1 MALNRQSRSIPG
13 LGSLGAER
21 LPVVF
26 VSASTEDACA
36 FRESVDPR
44 RLLIVNVPDLAGA
57 RAVIDKIWPAL
68 VLCDLE
74 IEGEGSW
81 RDLLGEYESHRGFAL
96 VVVSGSADEALRIE
110 VLDLGGSGVIEKPF
124 TVVDIDRVI
133 DLGFQGVREECGAVA
148 GKSILNAARWSR
160 QGEPRI

>member
-1 MALNRQSRSIPG
+1 MALNRQSRSILG

-36 FRESVDPR
+36 FRESIDPTR
-44 RLLIVNVPDLAGA
+44 SLIVNVPDLAGA
-57 RAVIDKIWPAL
+57 RAVIDKICPAL
-68 VLCDLE
+68 VLCDIE

-81 RDLLGEYESHRGFAL
+81 RDLLGDHGSYRGFAL
-96 VVVSGSADEALRIE
+96 VVVSRYADEALRIE

-124 TVVDIDRVI
+124 TLVDIDRVLA
-133 DLGFQGVREECGAVA
+133 LGFQGVREECGAAA
-148 GKSILNAARWSR
+148 GKSILNAARWSSR
-160 QGEPRI
+160 VKPRI

>member
-26 VSASTEDACA
+26 VSASAEDACA
-36 FRESVDPR
+36 FRESIDPR
-44 RLLIVNVPDLAGA
+44 RSLIVNVPDLAGA
-57 RAVIDKIWPAL
+57 QAVIDKICPAL
-68 VLCDLE
+68 VLCDVE

-81 RDLLGEYESHRGFAL
+81 RDLLGGHVSHRGFAL
-96 VVVSGSADEALRIE
+96 VVVSRHADEALRIE

-124 TVVDIDRVI
+124 TLVDIDRVLG
-133 DLGFQGVREECGAVA
+133 LGFQCVREECGTVG
-148 GKSILNAARWSR
+148 GKSVLNAATWSR
-160 QGEPRI
+160 RGQPRT